1 MTGDP
6 RRVAMTVSRLG
17 AAGGRERCVID
28 LSDALYD
35 CGWRPVIISFGEI
48 GTVTA
53 RLRHREI
60 PIHSLKKRP
69 SHDWSLPARLAS
81 IFLEER
87 ISIVHSHN
95 WGTQIEALLAAALAG
110 VPSVVHT
117 QHGLEFGFVNGPG
130 PFRERLRN
138 LAKRIS
144 TRRLRRIAAVSQ
156 EVREVILRDWKAPA
170 DRVAL
175 IHNGIRFP
183 DRGIDPAERIAGREA
198 LGIGPQ
204 EEAVIAVGILRPVKA
219 FHVLLEAF
227 SIHSTVPTSARL
239 FIVGDGPLR
248 AELEADAQKVGLG
261 DRARFLGIRR
271 DVETLLPLFDL
282 YAMSSVSEGLSI
294 SILEAMAAGLPVVA
308 TRVGGNPE
316 IVADGTTGLL
326 VPPGDPRALAD
337 AIGYMLCSPAR
348 ARAMGIEGRTRVRAH
363 FSLGQMASA
372 YERLYEAAR

>member
-1 MTGDP
+1 
-6 RRVAMTVSRLG
+6 MTVSRLG

-35 CGWRPVIISFGEI
+35 CGWRPVIISFREI
-48 GTVTA
+48 GIVTA

-60 PIHSLKKRP
+60 PIRPLKKRP
-69 SHDWSLPARLAS
+69 GYDWSLPARLAS
-81 IFLEER
+81 IFREER

-95 WGTQIEALLAAALAG
+95 WGTQVEALLAAAFAG

-117 QHGLEFGFVNGPG
+117 QHGLEFGVANRPS
-130 PFRERLRN
+130 PFRERFRN

-144 TRRLRRIAAVSQ
+144 SRRLRRIAAVSQ
-156 EVREVILRDWKAPA
+156 EVREVILRDWKAPP

-175 IHNGIRFP
+175 IHNGIRLP
-183 DRGIDPAERIAGREA
+183 DRGIDPAERVAGRAA

-204 EEAVIAVGILRPVKA
+204 EQAVLAVGVLRPVKA

-227 SIHSTVPTSARL
+227 SIYSTVHTNARL
-239 FIVGDGPLR
+239 FVAGDGPLR
-248 AELEADAQKVGLG
+248 AELEANAQRLGLG
-261 DRARFLGIRR
+261 DRASFLGIRQ

-316 IVADGTTGLL
+316 VVADGTTGLL

-337 AIGYMLCSPAR
+337 AIGHILCCPAR
-348 ARAMGIEGRTRVRAH
+348 ARAMGVEGRTRVRAH
-363 FSLGQMASA
+363 FSLSQMASA